1 MKNIKKYF
9 RGWTVLT
16 LVCVFS
22 SCSKYLDIV
31 PDNIPEIDNAFTLR
45 IEAQKFLMT
54 CYSYLPRNGDNWYN
68 AGFMTGDEIWLPQ
81 EDQARWHAAFRIAQ
95 GMQNTNDVLFDEW
108 GGWNKGNM
116 GDSDAAKR
124 RYFQGLRNC
133 NIFLSNIQRVPDIT
147 ETERERWIGEVEFL
161 KAYYH
166 FYLMRMYGAV
176 PIVDENIPENAN
188 PEDLRLKRAPFDEC
202 LHFVSNLLDEAVQKL
217 PLTVSDEN
225 SELGRITKP
234 IALAIKARLWLMAAS
249 PLFNGNPDYA
259 NYTDHDGIP
268 LFNSTF
274 DPSKWERAKDAAKE
288 AIDAAEQSGA
298 SLYYYTNDIYNLSD
312 VTKTQLNIRNAVTER
327 FGQET
332 IWGLSFSPFVNQ
344 AQCMPPMSRST
355 FTDRFAMQGVWS
367 VPLKIVRQFYSKNG
381 VPINEDKHLDF
392 SNEFEVR
399 IATDDERFNIEP
411 GYHTARINFD
421 REPRYYANL
430 GFDGGIWYMRNDANQ
445 SSDVNT
451 YYVQAKNTERAG
463 FGHFENFSET
473 GYFVKK
479 LVNWRST
486 MHTGSNGQWLQ
497 YPWPEIRLAELYLT
511 YAEAL
516 VESDGDRDEA
526 IQYVDLVRAR
536 AGLHGIADSWTNH
549 SRNPAKFTSK
559 SGLLDIIRQE
569 RLIELTFE
577 GQRLWDLRR
586 WKFAAD
592 RLNENIT
599 GLNIQGRT
607 ADAYNIERVIHTQ
620 TFISPRD
627 YLWPIKDWDLMR
639 NPKLIQNPGW

>member
-1 MKNIKKYF
+1 
-9 RGWTVLT
+9 GWTVLT

-147 ETERERWIGEVEFL
+147 ETERERWVGEVEFL

-327 FGQET
+327 F
-332 IWGLSFSPFVNQ
+332 
-344 AQCMPPMSRST
+344 
-355 FTDRFAMQGVWS
+355 
-367 VPLKIVRQFYSKNG
+367 
-381 VPINEDKHLDF
+381 
-392 SNEFEVR
+392 
-399 IATDDERFNIEP
+399 
-411 GYHTARINFD
+411 
-421 REPRYYANL
+421 
-430 GFDGGIWYMRNDANQ
+430 
-445 SSDVNT
+445 
-451 YYVQAKNTERAG
+451 
-463 FGHFENFSET
+463 
-473 GYFVKK
+473 
-479 LVNWRST
+479 
-486 MHTGSNGQWLQ
+486 
-497 YPWPEIRLAELYLT
+497 
-511 YAEAL
+511 
-516 VESDGDRDEA
+516 
-526 IQYVDLVRAR
+526 
-536 AGLHGIADSWTNH
+536 
-549 SRNPAKFTSK
+549 
-559 SGLLDIIRQE
+559 
-569 RLIELTFE
+569 
-577 GQRLWDLRR
+577 
-586 WKFAAD
+586 
-592 RLNENIT
+592 
-599 GLNIQGRT
+599 
-607 ADAYNIERVIHTQ
+607 
-620 TFISPRD
+620 
-627 YLWPIKDWDLMR
+627 
-639 NPKLIQNPGW
+639 